1 MMGTFRTLAILAT
14 GAALGGTA
22 LLAYR
27 ISQETGKPL
36 QEALYDVPT
45 EARKLFSDVPTEA
58 RKVFSDVPT
67 EARKVFSD
75 VPTEARKVFSDVPG
89 EAQRVFEDVKN
100 RAAEAI
106 ERGREMY
113 VEKQQEIEDRLK
125 GDASV

>member
-1 MMGTFRTLAILAT
+1 MGTFRTLAILAT

-75 VPTEARKVFSDVPG
+75 VPG

>member
-1 MMGTFRTLAILAT
+1 MGTFRTLAILAT

-58 RKVFSDVPT
+58 RKVFSDVP
-67 EARKVFSD
+67 
-75 VPTEARKVFSDVPG
+75 G